1 MPYSFNEIVD
11 IKHTHT
17 IERMRENL
25 LNENTQMFGLST
37 YNIYT
42 NYTGLF
48 TKRMQLEY
56 T

>member
-1 MPYSFNEIVD
+1 
-11 IKHTHT
+11 
-17 IERMRENL
+17 MRENL

-56 T
+56 TDVAYVHLVLTLRTYGLTN